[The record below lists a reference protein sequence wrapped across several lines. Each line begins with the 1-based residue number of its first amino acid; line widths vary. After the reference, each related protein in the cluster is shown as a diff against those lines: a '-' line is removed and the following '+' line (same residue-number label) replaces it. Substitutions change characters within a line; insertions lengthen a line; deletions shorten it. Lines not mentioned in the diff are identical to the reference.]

1 MKTLRLASDVFM
13 QAPEFVSRMMMG
25 DTAPIEAKIADIAR
39 SDTPKTIGVLDLLR
53 GAQKVSEAFDKY
65 NEMNQE

>member
-1 MKTLRLASDVFM
+1 
-13 QAPEFVSRMMMG
+13 MMG
-25 DTAPIEAKIADIAR
+25 DSVPIEAKIADIAR
-39 SDTPKTIGVLDLLR
+39 SDSPKAIGVLDLLR

>member
-1 MKTLRLASDVFM
+1 
-13 QAPEFVSRMMMG
+13 MG
-25 DTAPIEAKIADIAR
+25 DSTPIEAKIADIAR